1 MPETMVTEEMRGWL
15 DKELNRVQFDV
26 EKVLLR
32 RYTEAVEDPNPKWRE
47 VMPPAMFTAIFAEG
61 GLVQYPF
68 ETPPR
73 LLDGGGEWEFFREA
87 RLGDTL
93 TGVRKIIDYKEK
105 EGKLGQMLFIIRQTE
120 WTNQRGEL
128 VARNRST
135 SIFY

>member
-1 MPETMVTEEMRGWL
+1 MTESLVTDDMKAWL
-15 DKELNRVQFDV
+15 NRELNRVEFDV

-32 RYTEAVEDPNPKWRE
+32 RYVEAVEDSNPRWKE
-47 VMPPAMFTAIFAEG
+47 FMPPNMFTAIFAEG

-68 ETPPR
+68 QTPPK
-73 LLDGGGEWEFFREA
+73 LLDGGGEWEFLTDA

-93 TGVRKIIDYKEK
+93 TGVRKIVEYKEK
-105 EGKLGQMLFIIRQTE
+105 DGKLGRMLFIIRETQ
-120 WTNQRGEL
+120 WTNQRNEL

>member
-1 MPETMVTEEMRGWL
+1 MADSLITEEMNSWL
-15 DKELNRVQFDV
+15 DKELNRVEFDV

-32 RYTEAVEDPNPKWRE
+32 RYVEAIEDSNPRWKEYVPPNL
-47 VMPPAMFTAIFAEG
+47 FTAIFAEG

-73 LLDGGGEWEFFREA
+73 LLDGGGEWEFFKDA

-93 TGVRKIIDYKEK
+93 TGVRKIVEYKEK

-120 WTNQRGEL
+120 WTDQNGDL
-128 VARNRST
+128 VAKNRST

>member
-1 MPETMVTEEMRGWL
+1 MAESVVTEEMKSWL
-15 DKELNRVQFDV
+15 NKELNRVEFDV

-32 RYTEAVEDPNPKWRE
+32 RYTEAIEDPNPRWKK
-47 VMPPAMFTAIFAEG
+47 VVPPNMFTAIFAEG

-68 ETPPR
+68 RTPPK

-93 TGVRKIIDYKEK
+93 TGVRKIVEYKEK
-105 EGKLGQMLFIIRQTE
+105 EGKLGHMLFVIRQTE

-128 VARNRST
+128 VARNKST
-135 SIFY
+135 SILY